1 MNLSK
6 DIRKL
11 MKLSD
16 GIEGKQYFK
25 LDIKKINNKYFILF
39 DNGEE
44 LEITEIVAKD
54 IVDSVDPKD
63 IVRNKNRITI
73 KKMSFDKLADH
84 SLFYLSYNGEKT
96 LIYDDIE

>member
-25 LDIKKINNKYFILF
+25 LDIKKINNKHFILF
-39 DNGEE
+39 DN
-44 LEITEIVAKD
+44 
-54 IVDSVDPKD
+54 
-63 IVRNKNRITI
+63 N
-73 KKMSFDKLADH
+73 
-84 SLFYLSYNGEKT
+84 YN
-96 LIYDDIE
+96 